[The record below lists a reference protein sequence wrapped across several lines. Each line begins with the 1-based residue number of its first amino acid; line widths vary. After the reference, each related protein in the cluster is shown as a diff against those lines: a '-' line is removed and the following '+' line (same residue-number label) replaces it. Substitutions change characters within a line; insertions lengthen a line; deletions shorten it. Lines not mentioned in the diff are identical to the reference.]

1 MNINEIIFS
10 KTAPQKKL
18 DIINSL
24 SEDELLITSKET
36 VKRIIKECGVRVSHG
51 RHKRLLIDYDRRA
64 GNNWN
69 SLVEG
74 FDLIFDSVQIDIYVQ
89 YENTDTNK
97 SESYG
102 NFFTGGSYRGEVKRL
117 DRYGN
122 ERTYYFIY
130 DRNDK
135 AKVMKSLLLEYV
147 HTKYKNK
154 LNQEGKEDGV

>member
-1 MNINEIIFS
+1 MDINEIIFS

-18 DIINSL
+18 DIIHSL

-36 VKRIIKECGVRVSHG
+36 VKRIIKECGVRVSHS
-51 RHKRLLIDYDRRA
+51 RNKRLLIDYDRRA

-69 SLVEG
+69 SLVES
-74 FDLIFDSVQIDIYVQ
+74 FELIFDSVQIDIYVQ
-89 YENTDTNK
+89 YENTDTNT
-97 SESYG
+97 SESYS
-102 NFFTGGSYRGEVKRL
+102 NFFSGGSYRGEVRRL

-122 ERTYYFIY
+122 GRTYYFIY
-130 DRNDK
+130 ERNDK

-154 LNQEGKEDGV
+154 LNQKGKEDGA

>member
-1 MNINEIIFS
+1 MDINEIIFS

-18 DIINSL
+18 DVINSL

-36 VKRIIKECGVRVSHG
+36 VKRTIKECGVRVSHS
-51 RHKRLLIDYDRRA
+51 RNNRLLIDYDRPA

-69 SLVEG
+69 SLVES
-74 FDLIFDSVQIDIYVQ
+74 FELIFDSVQIDIYVQ
-89 YENTDTNK
+89 DENADTNK
-97 SESYG
+97 SEYYS
-102 NFFTGGSYRGEVKRL
+102 NFFSGGSYRGEVRRL

-122 ERTYYFIY
+122 GRTYYFIY
-130 DRNDK
+130 ERNDK

-154 LNQEGKEDGV
+154 LNQKGKEDGA

>member
-1 MNINEIIFS
+1 MNINEIIFTR
-10 KTAPQKKL
+10 TAPQKKL

-36 VKRIIKECGVRVSHG
+36 VKRIIKECGVRVSHS
-51 RHKRLLIDYDRRA
+51 RNKRLLIDYDRRV

-89 YENTDTNK
+89 YENTDTNT

-102 NFFTGGSYRGEVKRL
+102 NFFTGGSYRGEVRRL

-147 HTKYKNK
+147 YTKYKNK
-154 LNQEGKEDGV
+154 LNQGKEDEG

>member
-10 KTAPQKKL
+10 RTAPQKKL

-24 SEDELLITSKET
+24 SEDELLITSKAT
-36 VKRIIKECGVRVSHG
+36 VKRIVKECGINVYRSK
-51 RHKRLLIDYDRRA
+51 HKRLLIDNDRRA

-74 FDLIFDSVQIDIYVQ
+74 FDLIFDSVQVNIYVQ
-89 YENTDTNK
+89 YENTDTTK

-102 NFFTGGSYRGEVKRL
+102 NFFSGGSYRGEVQRS

-122 ERTYYFIY
+122 ERTYYFTY
-130 DRNDK
+130 NRNDK

-147 HTKYKNK
+147 YKKYK
-154 LNQEGKEDGV
+154 L